1 MARLMRKNLMVDGD
15 RVRELARRRGTSE
28 SAAVRQAVE
37 YVLAADEVVAAFDE
51 LAARGGVD
59 DVFGKA
65 VHEGDDEQHAAGA
78 AGGAFEGGA
87 VEGGTGGWDTPWP
100 APKSQTRA
108 S

>member
-1 MARLMRKNLMVDGD
+1 MARLMRKNLMADGE

-37 YVLAADEVVAAFDE
+37 CVLAADEVVAAFDE

-59 DVFGKA
+59 DVFGKT
-65 VHEGDDEQHAAGA
+65 VHEDDDEEAAGA
-78 AGGAFEGGA
+78 AGSAFDGGA
-87 VEGGTGGWDTPWP
+87 GDGGAGGGDTPWP
-100 APKSQTRA
+100 ALKSPTRA